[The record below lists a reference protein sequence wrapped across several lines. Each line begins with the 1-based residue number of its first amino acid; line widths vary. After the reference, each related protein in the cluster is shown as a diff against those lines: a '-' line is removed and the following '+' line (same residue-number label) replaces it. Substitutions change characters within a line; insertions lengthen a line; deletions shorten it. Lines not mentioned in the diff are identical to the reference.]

1 MSHIKNVIPRE
12 DFKIEV
18 QLDNESTI
26 ILSLRSKLETV
37 RFGLLSDEK
46 FFRLVTTD
54 GNYIKWLNKV
64 EISISELFLLVEK

>member
-46 FFRLVTTD
+46 FFCLVTTD